1 MNPLI
6 NMMAKQAVG
15 KTPQGKMLQQ
25 FAQFRQQMQG
35 KNANAMIQQML
46 SSGQINQQQ
55 LAQAQEMANQMRGL
69 FKP

>member
-15 KTPQGKMLQQ
+15 NTPQGKMLQQ
-25 FAQFRQQMQG
+25 FARFRQQMQG
-35 KNANAMIQQML
+35 KDANAMIQQML

-69 FKP
+69 FKS

>member
-6 NMMAKQAVG
+6 NMMAKQAVCNM
-15 KTPQGKMLQQ
+15 PQGQLLQQ

-35 KNANAMIQQML
+35 KDANAMIQQML

-69 FKP
+69 FKS